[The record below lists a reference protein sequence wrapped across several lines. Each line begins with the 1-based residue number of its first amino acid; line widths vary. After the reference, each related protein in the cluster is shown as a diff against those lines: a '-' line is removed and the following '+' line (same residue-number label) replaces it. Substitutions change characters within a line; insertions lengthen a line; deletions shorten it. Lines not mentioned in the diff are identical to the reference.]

1 MFTSSYRL
9 SKLEQT
15 SVRLQKTFIFGPPCV
30 IIVIF
35 RRGTVLSVYGRGT
48 VSQSQVILSG
58 DSPIPGAPKDFFSTW
73 DPIIRPSWANVS
85 STLSSPSILSGLEY
99 RHISGS
105 SLGISVSL
113 RDLVSCQLVQT
124 YQWTGRPS
132 CSASSAFLYRG
143 TLPVR
148 MNGAACSRWSSV
160 ANEAAG
166 ASG

>member
-15 SVRLQKTFIFGPPCV
+15 SVHLQKTFIFGPPCV
-30 IIVIF
+30 IIVLF

-48 VSQSQVILSG
+48 VSQSQVILFG
-58 DSPIPGAPKDFFSTW
+58 DSPIPVAPQGLFSTW
-73 DPIIRPSWANVS
+73 DPIIRPSNVS

-105 SLGISVSL
+105 SLGISVSP
-113 RDLVSCQLVQT
+113 RDLVSCQFVQT

-132 CSASSAFLYRG
+132 CSASSAFLCRG

-148 MNGAACSRWSSV
+148 MNGAACSR
-160 ANEAAG
+160 
-166 ASG
+166 